1 MSSPELRDPAPERV
15 TVEFDHHSADFC
27 ARNYEITDD
36 LRARCPVAYTEAH
49 GGYWVLTGY
58 EPVAA
63 ALLDDE
69 LFSSKPSVGIPAS
82 PIPAPLLPIESD
94 PPLTR
99 ELRAIIARHFTVNAV
114 RALTPAIREMAGEL
128 IDKFIERGECDIA
141 AELATPLPARTILA
155 MLGFDDN
162 RWPEWVDCVHFLM
175 HDRTTDPEKTLQVAG
190 TLFAGIAEE
199 VARREMDGFEPAQ
212 EDVLS
217 SIMRG
222 TVQGRPLEPLEVSMY
237 TFTLFLAGMDTT
249 SGLVGNA
256 LVRLDQQPALRE
268 RLLADRS
275 LLPAATD
282 EFLRHDTSVQGLA
295 RTVTRDADFFGQRL
309 RAGDRV
315 LLMFA
320 AANRDP
326 AAFDRPGEIDF
337 DRRRVKDLAF
347 GVGEHRCLGANLASV
362 LFQVMIDE
370 ILTRLPDFR
379 VTGPGERFPDA
390 GETYALRHLPIAFT
404 PGRRRA
410 PAPAEKPAT
419 V

>member
-1 MSSPELRDPAPERV
+1 MTSSPELRHPAPERA
-15 TVEFDHHSADFC
+15 TVEFDHHCADFC

-82 PIPAPLLPIESD
+82 PIPAPMLPIESD
-94 PPLTR
+94 PPLSR
-99 ELRAIIARHFTVNAV
+99 QLRAITARHFSTNAV

-128 IDKFIERGECDIA
+128 IDEFIERGECDIA
-141 AELATPLPARTILA
+141 AELATPLPARTILV
-155 MLGFDDN
+155 MLGFEEN
-162 RWPEWVDCVHFLM
+162 RWREWVNCVHFLM
-175 HDRTTDPEKTLQVAG
+175 HDRTTDPEKTLAVAG
-190 TLFAGIAEE
+190 TLFASIAEE
-199 VARREMDGFEPAQ
+199 VARRETDGFG
-212 EDVLS
+212 DDMLS

-222 TVQGRPLEPLEVSMY
+222 TVEGRALEPIEVSMY

-256 LVRLDQQPALRE
+256 LVRLDQQPELRE

-275 LLPAATD
+275 LLPAATE

-295 RTVTRDADFFGQRL
+295 RTVTRDVDFFGQRL

-326 AAFDRPGEIDF
+326 KAFDRPGVIDF
-337 DRRRVKDLAF
+337 DRGRVAHLAF
-347 GVGEHRCLGANLASV
+347 GVGEHRCLGANLANV

-410 PAPAEKPAT
+410 PRPTEKPAT